1 MVSWELLSE
10 CPCGKCCAVKC
21 DAQGQECECDDKE
34 IAVIAKN
41 RNSDYGRDYGSAK
54 GADKE
59 FFMSHIIPPGH
70 RFESCAPE

>member
-1 MVSWELLSE
+1 MVFWKLLSE
-10 CPCGKCCAVKC
+10 CPCGECYAVERGPH
-21 DAQGQECECDDKE
+21 GQECECDDKE

-41 RNSDYGRDYGSAK
+41 HNPEYGRDYGCPK
-54 GADKE
+54 GTGKE